1 MCDKETYHAARSR
14 RQPVISPVAVIQHG
28 KPPDR
33 HKHRHGSVA
42 DHAHM
47 FVQHRYPI
55 PQRAMQLEFVR
66 QQRQTQTLRGRRF
79 LLP

>member
-1 MCDKETYHAARSR
+1 
-14 RQPVISPVAVIQHG
+14 
-28 KPPDR
+28 
-33 HKHRHGSVA
+33 
-42 DHAHM
+42 M